1 MATKG
6 AGQVMSVFRI
16 VTLGLGVTMVL
27 SACEREVILEGERFD
42 TRTPL
47 QNTLPLDSVEDAAE
61 AALSALDADTIN
73 QSRPITLAA
82 AQNLGDWPQRG
93 SNIRN
98 AVPHL
103 GFSNA
108 ATQVFSVSIGEGN
121 SRRQRITADPVVA
134 DGRIFTLD
142 SDAGL
147 QATSPAGEL
156 LWRADL
162 IPGFE
167 RGGGVS
173 GGGLAVEGSIV
184 LASTGYGELI
194 AVNAADGAVIW
205 RQRLGAGLASPTV
218 AGGVVYVVGRDSQA
232 WAIELDDGRIR
243 WQSPASPA
251 GSVLTGA
258 AAPAITDRSV
268 IFPFASGE
276 LVGALRQSGVRV
288 WGTTV
293 AGSRLGVAYNNL
305 NDITGDPVVV
315 GSTVYAGNQS
325 GRVAAMEA
333 ASGERLW
340 TAQDGAYSPVL
351 PAGDSL
357 FFVSDR
363 NELIRV
369 DASTGERIWG
379 VELPLYVRE
388 RERRRKAVFT
398 HFGPLMASG
407 RLVVASGDG
416 EIRFFNPEDGSALG
430 SLDIRGG
437 AATNPIIVGGTL
449 YVVDADG
456 RLNAYR

>member
-1 MATKG
+1 
-6 AGQVMSVFRI
+6 MSAFRI
-16 VTLGLGVTMVL
+16 VTLGLGLTMVL
-27 SACEREVILEGERFD
+27 SACEREVILEGERFN

-47 QNTLPLDSVEDAAE
+47 QASLPADSVEDAAE
-61 AALSALDADTIN
+61 AALSALDQSEVNESRAIN
-73 QSRPITLAA
+73 LAA
-82 AQNLGDWPQRG
+82 AQTLNDWPQRG
-93 SNIRN
+93 SNTRN

-103 GFSNA
+103 AFSA
-108 ATQVFSVSIGEGN
+108 APAQLFSVSIGQGN
-121 SRRQRITADPVVA
+121 TRRQRLTADPIAA

-147 QATSPAGEL
+147 QATSAAGEV

-162 IPGFE
+162 TPGFE

-173 GGGLAVEGSIV
+173 GGGLAIEGTTL

-194 AVNAADGAVIW
+194 ALDATSGAVIW
-205 RQRLGAGLASPTV
+205 RQRLGAGLASPTIS
-218 AGGVVYVVGRDSQA
+218 GGLVYIISRDSQA

-251 GSVLTGA
+251 ASVLTGA

-293 AGSRLGVAYNNL
+293 AGSRLGVAYNDL

-315 GSTVYAGNQS
+315 GGTIYAGNQS
-325 GRVAAMEA
+325 GRVAALDA
-333 ASGERLW
+333 ASGERIW
-340 TAQDGAYSPVL
+340 TAQDGAYSPVV
-351 PAGDSL
+351 PAGDSV

-363 NELIRV
+363 NELLRV
-369 DASTGERIWG
+369 DAATGERIWG

-398 HFGPLMASG
+398 HFGPIMAGG

-430 SLDIRGG
+430 TLPIRGG
-437 AATNPIIVGGTL
+437 AASNPIIVGDVL
-449 YVVDADG
+449 YVIDADG